1 MPKPTRPT
9 RTSAKAS
16 PLPRA
21 TPSAARPPRHTATA
35 PVPTPTSAPA
45 RVNPDLALLAPL
57 AAEQVVR
64 RTLPNGL
71 TLLIK
76 PDHRSPVASVQ
87 LWVKTGSIHEDAA
100 LGSGLSH
107 YLEHM
112 LFKGTRA
119 PRPHTARQIS
129 EQVQAHGG
137 SINAYTTFDRTVYYI
152 DLPSQHASLAID
164 ILASMALRPTLD
176 KAEAEKERDVILREI
191 AMGEDD
197 PDQRLAQALFATA
210 FRQHPYAHPIIGHRE
225 LFERVTHEELVRYH
239 RARYIPANMVLIVTG
254 DVSPDQIAQEAEAH
268 FATTPRLPLPPLYIP
283 DEPAQLAPRTW
294 EQTAD
299 VELTRA
305 GIAWAIPGLTHPDT
319 PALNLLAL
327 LLGGGDSS
335 LLWQTIREK
344 KSLVHAI
351 DATSWAP
358 GSNGLFYIAYTCDA
372 AKRDAATAAIH
383 AELDRVKK
391 TGFRPAQ
398 LRKAIRQLVVGEINT
413 RKTVSGQ
420 ASRLGAAEVV
430 IGDLHFAQSYF
441 ERLAALRPADIQSAL
456 QRYLIPQASS
466 TVSLN
471 PKPKDAEPALPQS
484 KKTRAKSPQPLP
496 APAFTEHTL
505 PNGAR
510 LLLRP
515 DSSLPNVHLRLCGLG
530 GGTYEPADRRG
541 ATSLLATLLTKDTQ
555 RNTAAQVAQ
564 KIEEVGGSF
573 YPMSGNN
580 AFGLALEVL
589 PSDLPLAHELL
600 ADSVL
605 RPTFRKA
612 TLEQERAA
620 QLAALQDDNDNP
632 VSYGLRQ
639 LRRHFFGSHPLAIGP
654 NGSEATLP
662 KITARDLS
670 ALHAQLLAP
679 QNLVFVAA
687 GDFDVKKMTASAAK
701 LLKGLPQATAHTA
714 PKRAS
719 SQPTARAIATN
730 TGAFA
735 ETRPG
740 QQAVLFEAY
749 PAPSIRD
756 DAFFVSEVLDEL
768 FSGMSSRLFERVRE
782 TLALAYYVRS
792 SRIIGTDTSLFYF
805 YAGTE
810 PGKET
815 AVLGEIEAEI
825 ARVARGGVTQSELA
839 RCKTRLKAGHQM
851 GLQTNSQRA
860 LQAALN
866 TLYGRPADD
875 SADYAQRIDAVT
887 RADLATFAKEYLR
900 PELRLR
906 LTLSPE
912 GA

>member
-1 MPKPTRPT
+1 MPKPTRPV
-9 RTSAKAS
+9 RTPAPPAS
-16 PLPRA
+16 RA
-21 TPSAARPPRHTATA
+21 TRSARPSATSTAKMRPPA
-35 PVPTPTSAPA
+35 SAGS
-45 RVNPDLALLAPL
+45 NPDLALLTPL
-57 AAEQVVR
+57 AAEQVIR

-76 PDHRSPVASVQ
+76 PDHRAPVASVQ

-119 PRPHTARQIS
+119 PRPRSARQIS

-152 DLPSQHASLAID
+152 DLPSQHTPLAID

-176 KAEAEKERDVILREI
+176 KTEAEKERDVILREI

-197 PDQRLAQALFATA
+197 PDQRLAQALFSTA

-225 LFERVTHEELVRYH
+225 LFERVTHDELVRYH
-239 RARYIPANMVLIVTG
+239 RTRYVPANMVLIVTG
-254 DVSPDQIAQEAEAH
+254 DVSPDDIAREAETH
-268 FATTPRLPLPPLYIP
+268 FADAPRHPLPPLYIP
-283 DEPAQLAPRTW
+283 PEPPQLAPRTW

-299 VELTRA
+299 IELTRA

-335 LLWQTIREK
+335 LLWQSIREK
-344 KSLVHAI
+344 KGLVHAI

-358 GSNGLFYIAYTCDA
+358 GTSGLFYIAYTCDA

-383 AELDRVKK
+383 AELDRVKR

-441 ERLAALRPADIQSAL
+441 ERLAALRPADIQRAL
-456 QRYLIPQASS
+456 QRYLIAQTTS

-471 PKPKDAEPALPQS
+471 PKPSAEPALPQS
-484 KKTRAKSPQPLP
+484 KKTRPKSQPP

-505 PNGAR
+505 PNGGR

-515 DSSLPNVHLRLCGLG
+515 DASLPNVHLRLCGLG
-530 GGTYEPADRRG
+530 GGAYEPADRRG

-600 ADSVL
+600 ADAVL
-605 RPTFRKA
+605 RPSFRKS

-639 LRRHFFGSHPLAIGP
+639 LRRHFFGTHPLAIGP
-654 NGSEATLP
+654 NGTEATLP
-662 KITARDLS
+662 KITPRDLT

-679 QNLVFVAA
+679 QNLVFVAT
-687 GDFDVKKMTASAAK
+687 GDFDPKKMTSQATRLLSQLTSPKRTAAK
-701 LLKGLPQATAHTA
+701 RVTAT
-714 PKRAS
+714 
-719 SQPTARAIATN
+719 PTESATN
-730 TGAFA
+730 TGAVT

-740 QQAVLFEAY
+740 QQAVLFEGY

-810 PGKET
+810 PGKEA
-815 AVLGEIEAEI
+815 AVLHEIEIEI
-825 ARVARGGVTQSELA
+825 ARVAHGGVTKDELA

-875 SADYAQRIDAVT
+875 SQDYAQRIDAVT
-887 RADLATFAKEYLR
+887 RTDLATFAKHYLR
-900 PELRLR
+900 PDLRLR
-906 LTLSPE
+906 LTLSPK
-912 GA
+912 AS

>member
-1 MPKPTRPT
+1 MPKPTRPARTPAARSSRTT
-9 RTSAKAS
+9 RSARPSASLSARASSAAKTSA
-16 PLPRA
+16 
-21 TPSAARPPRHTATA
+21 SAA
-35 PVPTPTSAPA
+35 
-45 RVNPDLALLAPL
+45 NPDLKLLAPL
-57 AAEQVVR
+57 AADPVIR
-64 RTLPNGL
+64 RTLANGL

-76 PDHRSPVASVQ
+76 PDHRAPVASVQ
-87 LWVKTGSIHEDAA
+87 LWVKTGSIHEDDA

-112 LFKGTRA
+112 LFKGTRS
-119 PRPHTARQIS
+119 PRPRTARQIS

-152 DLPSQHASLAID
+152 DLPSAHAPLAID
-164 ILASMALRPTLD
+164 LLASMALRPALD
-176 KAEAEKERDVILREI
+176 KTEAEKERDVILREI

-197 PDQRLAQALFATA
+197 PDQRLAQALFSTA

-225 LFERVTHEELVRYH
+225 LFERVTHDELVRYH
-239 RARYIPANMVLIVTG
+239 RARYVPANMVLIVTG
-254 DVSPDQIAQEAEAH
+254 DVSPEKIANEAETH
-268 FATTPRLPLPPLYIP
+268 FAAAPRRPLPPLYIP
-283 DEPAQLAPRTW
+283 PEPPQLAPRTW
-294 EQTAD
+294 EQAAD

-305 GIAWAIPGLTHPDT
+305 GIAWAIPGLTHPDI

-335 LLWQTIREK
+335 ILWQSIREK
-344 KSLVHAI
+344 KALVHAI

-358 GSNGLFYIAYTCDA
+358 GTNGLFYIAYTCDA
-372 AKRDAATAAIH
+372 DKRDDATAAIH
-383 AELDRVKK
+383 AELDRIKK

-441 ERLAALRPADIQSAL
+441 ERLAALRPADIQRAL
-456 QRYLIPQASS
+456 QRYLIPQTSS

-471 PKPKDAEPALPQS
+471 PKPSAAPAAPQS
-484 KKTRAKSPQPLP
+484 PKTRSKPPQTP
-496 APAFTEHTL
+496 APPSFTEHTL

-515 DSSLPNVHLRLCGLG
+515 DASLPNVHLRLCGLG
-530 GGTYEPADRRG
+530 GGTYEPADQRG

-555 RNTAAQVAQ
+555 QNSAAQVAQ

-600 ADSVL
+600 ADAVL
-605 RPTFRKA
+605 RPAFRKS

-620 QLAALQDDNDNP
+620 QLASLQDDNDNP

-639 LRRHFFGSHPLAIGP
+639 LRRHFFGAHPLAIGP
-654 NGSEATLP
+654 NGSETTLP
-662 KITARDLS
+662 KITARDLT
-670 ALHAQLLAP
+670 ALHAQLLSP
-679 QNLVFVAA
+679 PNLVFVAA
-687 GDFDVKKMTASAAK
+687 GDFDVKKMTASAEK
-701 LLKGLPQATAHTA
+701 LLKSL
-714 PKRAS
+714 PKRPLLQRHEPTS
-719 SQPTARAIATN
+719 SCPEKQPEAVT
-730 TGAFA
+730 

-749 PAPSIRD
+749 PAPSIRE

-810 PGKET
+810 PGKEP
-815 AVLGEIEAEI
+815 AVLREIEAEI
-825 ARVARGGVTQSELA
+825 ARVAHGGVTASELA

-875 SADYAQRIDAVT
+875 SHDYAQRIDAVT
-887 RADLATFAKEYLR
+887 RADLAAFAKNYLR

-906 LTLSPE
+906 LTLSP
-912 GA
+912 GSA

>member
-1 MPKPTRPT
+1 MPKPTRPA
-9 RTSAKAS
+9 RT
-16 PLPRA
+16 PTHRA
-21 TPSAARPPRHTATA
+21 TLSARSSITSPTTVRTRP
-35 PVPTPTSAPA
+35 
-45 RVNPDLALLAPL
+45 NPDLKLLAPL

-76 PDHRSPVASVQ
+76 PDHRAPVASVQ
-87 LWVKTGSIHEDAA
+87 LWVKTGSIHEDAS

-119 PRPHTARQIS
+119 PRPLAARQIS

-152 DLPSQHASLAID
+152 DLPSAHAPLAID
-164 ILASMALRPTLD
+164 ILARMALRPTLD

-197 PDQRLAQALFATA
+197 PDQRLAQALFTTA
-210 FRQHPYAHPIIGHRE
+210 FRQHSYAHPIIGHRE
-225 LFERVTHEELVRYH
+225 LFERITHDELVSYH
-239 RARYIPANMVLIVTG
+239 RARYIPANMVLIVSG
-254 DVSPDQIAQEAEAH
+254 DISPDEIARDAETH
-268 FATTPRLPLPPLYIP
+268 FAAAPRRPLPPLYIP
-283 DEPAQLAPRTW
+283 PEPPQLAPRTW
-294 EQTAD
+294 EETAD

-305 GIAWAIPGLTHPDT
+305 GLAWAIPGLTHADT

-335 LLWQTIREK
+335 LLWQSIREK
-344 KSLVHAI
+344 KALVHAI

-383 AELDRVKK
+383 TELDRVKK

-456 QRYLIPQASS
+456 QRYLIPQTCS

-471 PKPKDAEPALPQS
+471 PKPKDTDPALAQS
-484 KKTRAKSPQPLP
+484 KKTRLKTTSTTTPSAS
-496 APAFTEHTL
+496 APTFTERTL

-530 GGTYEPADRRG
+530 GGTHEPADRRG
-541 ATSLLATLLTKDTQ
+541 ATSLLVTLLTKDTQ

-600 ADSVL
+600 ADALL
-605 RPTFRKA
+605 RPAFRKN

-639 LRRHFFGSHPLAIGP
+639 LRRHFFGTHPLAIGP
-654 NGSEATLP
+654 NGTEDTLP
-662 KITARDLS
+662 KITARDLT

-679 QNLVFVAA
+679 QNLVFVAT
-687 GDFDVKKMTASAAK
+687 GDFDVKKMTS
-701 LLKGLPQATAHTA
+701 QATRLLSQLDV
-714 PKRAS
+714 PKRT
-719 SQPTARAIATN
+719 TAKRATAADTADTTN
-730 TGAFA
+730 TGVVT

-756 DAFFVSEVLDEL
+756 DGFFVSEVLDEL

-810 PGKET
+810 PGKEP
-815 AVLGEIEAEI
+815 AVLLEIEAEI
-825 ARVARGGVTQSELA
+825 ARISRGSVTKDELA

-875 SADYAQRIDAVT
+875 SADYAERIDAVT
-887 RADLATFAKEYLR
+887 RTDLATFAKTYLR
-900 PELRLR
+900 PEHRLR
-906 LTLSPE
+906 LTVAPE
-912 GA
+912 SA

>member
-1 MPKPTRPT
+1 MPKPTRPV
-9 RTSAKAS
+9 R
-16 PLPRA
+16 
-21 TPSAARPPRHTATA
+21 TPSARAARSPRTQASSAAAARPKG
-35 PVPTPTSAPA
+35 
-45 RVNPDLALLAPL
+45 NPDLALLAPL
-57 AAEQVVR
+57 AAEQVIR

-76 PDHRSPVASVQ
+76 PDHRAPVASVQ

-119 PRPHTARQIS
+119 PRPRTSRQIS

-152 DLPSQHASLAID
+152 DLPSEHTPLAID

-176 KAEAEKERDVILREI
+176 KAETEKERDVILREI

-197 PDQRLAQALFATA
+197 PDQRLAQALFSTA

-225 LFERVTHEELVRYH
+225 LFERITHDELVCYH
-239 RARYIPANMVLIVTG
+239 RARYVPANMVLIVTG
-254 DVSPDQIAQEAEAH
+254 DVAPDEITREAEAH
-268 FATTPRLPLPPLYIP
+268 FAAAPRRPLPPLYIP
-283 DEPAQLAPRTW
+283 PEPLQLAPRTW
-294 EQTAD
+294 EQTAE

-335 LLWQTIREK
+335 ILWQSIREK
-344 KSLVHAI
+344 KGLVHAI

-358 GSNGLFYIAYTCDA
+358 GTSGLFYIAYTCDA
-372 AKRDAATAAIH
+372 AKRDSATAAIH
-383 AELDRVKK
+383 AELDRVKR

-430 IGDLHFAQSYF
+430 IGDLHFAKSYF
-441 ERLAALRPADIQSAL
+441 ERLAALRPDDIQRAL
-456 QRYLIPQASS
+456 QRYLIPQSSS

-471 PKPKDAEPALPQS
+471 PKQAENAEPALPQS
-484 KKTRAKSPQPLP
+484 KKTRVKPAPTA
-496 APAFTEHTL
+496 APAFTQHTL
-505 PNGAR
+505 ANGAR

-515 DSSLPNVHLRLCGLG
+515 DASLPNVHLRLCGLG

-541 ATSLLATLLTKDTQ
+541 ATTLLTTLLTKDTQ

-600 ADSVL
+600 ADALL
-605 RPTFRKA
+605 RPAFRKT

-639 LRRHFFGSHPLAIGP
+639 LRRHFFGAHPLAIGP
-654 NGSEATLP
+654 NGSEDTLS
-662 KITARDLS
+662 KITTRDLTT
-670 ALHAQLLAP
+670 LHAQLLAP
-679 QNLVFVAA
+679 QNLVLVAA
-687 GDFDVKKMTASAAK
+687 GDFDVKKMTS
-701 LLKGLPQATAHTA
+701 QATRLLAQLTA
-714 PKRAS
+714 PKRTPAK
-719 SQPTARAIATN
+719 QATAANTAPTPN
-730 TGAFA
+730 TGVFE

-756 DAFFVSEVLDEL
+756 DAFFISEVLDEL

-815 AVLGEIEAEI
+815 AVLREIEAEI
-825 ARVARGGVTQSELA
+825 ARVARGGVTKDELA

-887 RADLATFAKEYLR
+887 RANLATFAKNYLR

-912 GA
+912 GS